1 MNIHLL
7 ADILEMIDCSH
18 QVDSLEVSANG
29 RGVVAKPNIDG
40 VRVSLYHDDLE
51 CSVVRVLVWEK
62 NMILCESSINDPFNG
77 ELVAEF
83 VNAVLVRMADRDE
96 VK

>member
-1 MNIHLL
+1 
-7 ADILEMIDCSH
+7 
-18 QVDSLEVSANG
+18 
-29 RGVVAKPNIDG
+29 
-40 VRVSLYHDDLE
+40 
-51 CSVVRVLVWEK
+51 VVRVLVWEK

-83 VNAVLVRMADRDE
+83 VNAVLVRMADRAE